1 MYLTS
6 IPPTAISR
14 CHSPAFWMRF
24 NASCP
29 VTSSWCLGEGP
40 CRRCQRPTETSQIRF
55 SGHRISW
62 HLHFIG
68 SRFLN
73 RGWKLRHWLVRGSSL
88 LNLTGSG
95 FVCRDFDDLGKA
107 ICSAKGS
114 VRGPNR
120 GTPRVGYLC
129 PYAVCSCHRELRGW
143 SLLWFGCC
151 LGRWRQSRGL

>member
-6 IPPTAISR
+6 IPPMAISR
-14 CHSPAFWMRF
+14 CHSLAFWMRF

-29 VTSSWCLGEGP
+29 VTSSWCSGEVP
-40 CRRCQRPTETSQIRF
+40 CRRCQRPTETSQIP
-55 SGHRISW
+55 W

-68 SRFLN
+68 SRFSN
-73 RGWKLRHWLVRGSSL
+73 RGWKLRHWLVRGWSL
-88 LNLTGSG
+88 LNLRGSG
-95 FVCRDFDDLGKA
+95 FARRDFGDLGSA
-107 ICSAKGS
+107 FCSAKGS

-129 PYAVCSCHRELRGW
+129 PYAVYSCRRELSGW

-151 LGRWRQSRGL
+151 LGRWRRSRGL